1 MTQTSPLLDRSL
13 EIRTDTEKLGRIN
26 KLISTAGSRLKTV
39 GIKAGDAEAEIVL
52 CYLLA
57 IDRLKLFLDGA
68 DLLTL
73 DLEKRFWEI
82 VTRRET
88 RYPLQ
93 YILGEAWFYGRRFEV
108 NENVM
113 VPTPETELLCEV
125 ALRFIRFREIKAPR
139 ILDIGTGS
147 GVVCATMVLEC
158 PGAQITALDISG
170 EALEVARSNSKALGA
185 ENIKFLE
192 SDLFGT
198 LDKNSR
204 FDLILSNPPYIA
216 EYEYDVLPPEVLA
229 DPKISLISGA
239 EGLDIIERLISDSP
253 DYLAPEGKLIFEI
266 GYNQTEAI
274 NILID
279 ANVRYRSSVLMRD
292 LNDID
297 RVVIL
302 SPARPDT
309 Q

>member
-1 MTQTSPLLDRSL
+1 MTQTNLPMDRSL
-13 EIRTDTEKLGRIN
+13 EIRTDPEKLGRIN
-26 KLISTAGSRLKTV
+26 KLISVAGSRLRKV
-39 GIKAGDAEAEIVL
+39 GIKAGDAEAEIIL
-52 CYLLA
+52 RYILKT
-57 IDRLKLFLDGA
+57 DRLKLFLEGA
-68 DLLTL
+68 ESLTSE
-73 DLEKRFWEI
+73 LEKNFWEI
-82 VTRRET
+82 VERRET

-125 ALRFIRFREIKAPR
+125 ALRFIRFRDIKAPK

-147 GVVCATMVLEC
+147 GVVCATMALEC
-158 PGAQITALDISG
+158 PGARITALDISG
-170 EALEVARSNSKALGA
+170 DALEVARSNSKALGA
-185 ENIKFLE
+185 HDIEFLE
-192 SDLFGT
+192 SDLYSA
-198 LDKNSR
+198 LDKKLQ

-229 DPKISLISGA
+229 DPKVSLTSGA
-239 EGLDIIERLISDSP
+239 EGLDIIERLIKESP
-253 DYLAPEGKLIFEI
+253 DYLAPEGKLMFEI

-279 ANVRYRSSVLMRD
+279 ANVRYRSSALMRD

-302 SPARPDT
+302 SLARQDT